1 LPGTNEGHPV
11 KGVHMSSSVLTYDAA
26 TSKPLLDE
34 VQKRS
39 GQNLQACYQCRRCAA
54 GCPVGEETGV
64 TPDRLIRLIVVGD
77 REAALNNLLVWKC
90 VACYTCGTRCP
101 NNIQT
106 ARITETLKQMAKKA
120 HATPL
125 TPRIADFHSAFMTS
139 TRHLGRFNEIEALTI
154 YETKTAIKEL
164 SKGKVKAVIDEMV
177 GQARLAVD
185 MMKKKRLH
193 LGLDKVK
200 ARSEVKA
207 LYEKAKGR

>member
-1 LPGTNEGHPV
+1 
-11 KGVHMSSSVLTYDAA
+11 MSSSVLKYEA
-26 TSKPLLDE
+26 TASQPLLDE

-64 TPDRLIRLIVVGD
+64 TPDRLIRLIVLGD
-77 REAALNNLLVWKC
+77 RDAALSNLLVWKC

-120 HATPL
+120 HARPL
-125 TPRIADFHSAFMTS
+125 TPRIADFHGAFMTS

-154 YETKTAIKEL
+154 YETKTAMKEL
-164 SKGKVKAVIDEMV
+164 SQGKVKAVIDEMI
-177 GQARLAVD
+177 GQARLALS

-193 LGLDKVK
+193 LGVDRVK
-200 ARSEVKA
+200 ARSEVQA
-207 LYEKAKGR
+207 LFEKAKGR

>member
-1 LPGTNEGHPV
+1 MP
-11 KGVHMSSSVLTYDAA
+11 SSVLTYDAA
-26 TSKPLLDE
+26 ISKPLLDE

-39 GQNLQACYQCRRCAA
+39 GQTLQACYQCRRCAA

-64 TPDRLIRLIVVGD
+64 TPDRLIRLIVLGD
-77 REAALNNLLVWKC
+77 RGEALNNLLVWKC

-125 TPRIADFHSAFMTS
+125 TPRIADFHAAFMTS

-154 YETKTAIKEL
+154 YETRTAIKEL
-164 SKGKVKAVIDEMV
+164 SQGKVKAVINEMI
-177 GQARLAVD
+177 GQARLALD
-185 MMKKKRLH
+185 MMRKKRLH
-193 LGLDKVK
+193 LGVDRVK

-207 LYEKAKGR
+207 LYEKAKGRQRSPERNP

>member
-1 LPGTNEGHPV
+1 MP
-11 KGVHMSSSVLTYDAA
+11 SSVLKYETA
-26 TSKPLLDE
+26 TSTSLLDE
-34 VQKRS
+34 VSKRS

-64 TPDRLIRLIVVGD
+64 TPDRLIRMIVLGD
-77 REAALNNLLVWKC
+77 REEAVNNLLVWKC

-120 HATPL
+120 HARPL

-139 TRHLGRFNEIEALTI
+139 TRHLGRFNEIESLTI
-154 YETKTAIKEL
+154 YETKTALKEL
-164 SKGKVKAVIDEMV
+164 SQGKVKAVINEMI
-177 GQARLAVD
+177 GQARLALD

-193 LGLDKVK
+193 LGVDRVK
-200 ARSEVKA
+200 ARSEVQA
-207 LYEKAKGR
+207 LFEKAKGR

>member
-1 LPGTNEGHPV
+1 
-11 KGVHMSSSVLTYDAA
+11 MSQTVLKYESA
-26 TSKPLLDE
+26 TSRQLLDE
-34 VQKRS
+34 VSRRS
-39 GQNLQACYQCRRCAA
+39 GQNLKACYQCRRCAA

-64 TPDRLIRLIVVGD
+64 TPDRLIRLIVLGD

-106 ARITETLKQMAKKA
+106 ARITETLKQMAKQA
-120 HATPL
+120 HAKPL

-154 YETKTAIKEL
+154 YETKTAMKEL
-164 SKGKVKAVIDEMV
+164 SQGKVKAVVDEML
-177 GQARLAVD
+177 GQAKLAVT

-193 LGLDKVK
+193 VGVDRVK
-200 ARSEVKA
+200 NNSEVKA